1 MDTVQWYF
9 RINRRDIA
17 YMKFIL
23 ESYEGLGVLR
33 TIDARSGIV
42 EVMVP
47 PGLEKDMEMVL
58 EGLGDEISIDRIEYP
73 STNCEV
79 SR

>member
-9 RINRRDIA
+9 RIPSRDIA

-33 TIDARSGIV
+33 TIDPRNGIV
-42 EVMVP
+42 ELMVP
-47 PGLEKDMEMVL
+47 PGLEKDLEMVL
-58 EGLGDEISIDRIEYP
+58 DGLGEEIPMERIEYP
-73 STNCEV
+73 
-79 SR
+79 

>member
-1 MDTVQWYF
+1 MVFQDQS
-9 RINRRDIA
+9 RDIA

-33 TIDARSGIV
+33 TIDPRSGIV

-47 PGLEKDMEMVL
+47 PGLEKDMEMIL
-58 EGLGDEISIDRIEYP
+58 EGLGDEIPIERIP
-73 STNCEV
+73 
-79 SR
+79 

>member
-9 RINRRDIA
+9 RVNREDIA
-17 YMKFIL
+17 YLKFVL

-33 TIDARSGIV
+33 TVDPRSGIV

-47 PGLEKDMEMVL
+47 PGLEEDMEMVL
-58 EGLGDEISIDRIEYP
+58 EGLRDEISIERIATSP
-73 STNCEV
+73 Q
-79 SR
+79 RPP

>member
-9 RINRRDIA
+9 RIPSRDIA

-33 TIDARSGIV
+33 TIDPRNGIV
-42 EVMVP
+42 ELMVP
-47 PGLEKDMEMVL
+47 PGLEKDLEMIL
-58 EGLGDEISIDRIEYP
+58 EGLGEEIPIERIKSP
-73 STNCEV
+73 SKNYGV
-79 SR
+79 SP

>member
-1 MDTVQWYF
+1 MDTIQWYF
-9 RINRRDIA
+9 KIKRRDIA

-33 TIDARSGIV
+33 TIDPQLAIV

-47 PGLEKDMEMVL
+47 PGLEGDMEMVL
-58 EGLGDEISIDRIEYP
+58 EGLRDEIPIERIEYP
-73 STNCEV
+73 SG
-79 SR
+79 RGL

>member
-9 RINRRDIA
+9 RVNRADIA
-17 YMKFIL
+17 YMKFVL

-33 TIDARSGIV
+33 TVDPWSGIV

-47 PGLEKDMEMVL
+47 PGLEEDMDMVI
-58 EGLGDEISIDRIEYP
+58 EGLQDEISIERIATP
-73 STNCEV
+73 PQ
-79 SR
+79 RPP

>member
-33 TIDARSGIV
+33 TVDPWSAVV

-47 PGLEKDMEMVL
+47 PGLEREMEMVL
-58 EGLGDEISIDRIEYP
+58 EGLRGEISMERIKHL
-73 STNCEV
+73 
-79 SR
+79 

>member
-9 RINRRDIA
+9 RIKRSDIA

-33 TIDARSGIV
+33 TIDPREGIV

-47 PGLEKDMEMVL
+47 PGLERDMERVL
-58 EGLGDEISIDRIEYP
+58 EGLGEEIPLKRIESP
-73 STNCEV
+73 C
-79 SR
+79 RG

>member
-9 RINRRDIA
+9 KIESRDIA

-33 TIDARSGIV
+33 TIDIWKWS
-42 EVMVP
+42 
-47 PGLEKDMEMVL
+47 
-58 EGLGDEISIDRIEYP
+58 
-73 STNCEV
+73 
-79 SR
+79 

>member
-9 RINRRDIA
+9 RIRRKDIA
-17 YMKFIL
+17 YLKFIL

-33 TIDARSGIV
+33 TVDPRSGIV

-47 PGLEKDMEMVL
+47 PGMEKDMETVL
-58 EGLGDEISIDRIEYP
+58 EGLGDEIPMERIEYP
-73 STNCEV
+73 
-79 SR
+79 

>member
-9 RINRRDIA
+9 KVNREDIA

-33 TIDARSGIV
+33 TVDPQSGTV

-47 PGLEKDMEMVL
+47 PGLEQDMEMVL
-58 EGLGDEISIDRIEYP
+58 EGLRDEISIERIEYP
-73 STNCEV
+73 QREEF
-79 SR
+79 R